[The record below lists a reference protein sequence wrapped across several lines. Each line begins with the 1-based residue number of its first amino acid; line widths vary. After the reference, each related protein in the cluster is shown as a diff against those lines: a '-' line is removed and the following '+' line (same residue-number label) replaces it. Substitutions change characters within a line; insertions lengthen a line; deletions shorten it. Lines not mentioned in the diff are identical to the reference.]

1 MATSTD
7 DGFYRFPGRPNAG
20 LRLFCFPYAGGNAQ
34 VFEDLADALPSE
46 IETIGID
53 YPGRRSRFGEEP
65 VHKLDLLV
73 ADLARSICPYLDRPF
88 AFYGHSNGALVA
100 YEMAKIVPRL
110 YYRSPNHVILGAK
123 RSPVLGPETPLHT
136 LPDDEFIE
144 RLRDYRGTPEGVLT
158 CPDVMDVY
166 LPILRADFAL
176 SETYHPA
183 NLLPV
188 DAPIHAIA
196 GRGDALASPGM
207 MQEWRPLTSSDFVL
221 TTLEAEHF
229 FLSNCLPD
237 VVRLLAASLL
247 PDSAKPSPGVSER
260 KVQPC

>member
-1 MATSTD
+1 MLTSTD
-7 DGFYRFPGRPNAG
+7 DGFYRFPGRPSAS
-20 LRLFCFPYAGGNAQ
+20 LRLFCFPFAGGNAQ
-34 VFEDLADALPSE
+34 AFEDLANALPSE

-65 VHKLDLLV
+65 VHELGQLV

-110 YYRSPNHVILGAK
+110 YYRSPDHVILGAK
-123 RSPVLGPETPLHT
+123 RSPLLGPESPLHT

-144 RLRDYRGTPEGVLT
+144 RLREYRGTPEGVLT
-158 CPDVMDVY
+158 CPDIMDVY
-166 LPILRADFAL
+166 MPILRADFAL

-183 NLLPV
+183 NLLPI

-196 GRGDALASPGM
+196 GSGDALASPDM
-207 MQEWRPLTSSDFVL
+207 MQEWRTLTSSGFLL

-229 FLSNCLPD
+229 FLTNRLPE
-237 VVRLLAASLL
+237 VVRLLSASLL
-247 PDSAKPSPGVSER
+247 PVSAKPSPGDSER
-260 KVQPC
+260 KALSC